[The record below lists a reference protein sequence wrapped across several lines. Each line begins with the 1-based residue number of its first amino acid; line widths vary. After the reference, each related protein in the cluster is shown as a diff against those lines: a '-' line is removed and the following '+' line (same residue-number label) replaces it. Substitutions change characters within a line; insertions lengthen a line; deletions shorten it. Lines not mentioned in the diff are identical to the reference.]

1 MLEQQLE
8 RLARAGFELLPTLEI
23 LTHYVLERDGFVA
36 LVERRPDGGFG
47 AAGAPGRL
55 LEGAFAVLV
64 WRGSEALFVAKGR
77 EEVATAEQVAA
88 VRRFDAEL
96 REALG

>member
-47 AAGAPGRL
+47 RAGAPGRL

-64 WRGSEALFVAKGR
+64 WRGGEAFFVAKGM
-77 EEVATAEQVAA
+77 EEAATAEQVAA
-88 VRRFDAEL
+88 VRRFDAAL

>member
-23 LTHYVLERDGFVA
+23 LTHYVLERDGFLA

-47 AAGAPGRL
+47 PTGAPGRL

-64 WRGSEALFVAKGR
+64 WRGGEAFFVAKGR
-77 EEVATAEQVAA
+77 EEAATAEQVAE
-88 VRRFDAEL
+88 VRRFDSEL
-96 REALG
+96 QEALG

>member
-8 RLARAGFELLPTLEI
+8 RLARTGFELLPTLEI
-23 LTHYVLERDGFVA
+23 LTHYVLARDGFVA
-36 LVERRPDGGFG
+36 LVERRTDGVFG

-64 WRGSEALFVAKGR
+64 WRGGEAFFVAKGR
-77 EEVATAEQVAA
+77 EEAATAEQVAA